1 MKNKATPQDISELR
15 QASDVLNGKRYISD
29 LEVSATYSI
38 PRKTLQN
45 WRIMGRGPK
54 FRKFGSSVRYNVAEL
69 ERYFEGL
76 PAGGEGVPASALR
89 SA

>member
-1 MKNKATPQDISELR
+1 MKNSSTSQDISEHR
-15 QASDVLNGKRYISD
+15 RAIDVLNRKRYISD
-29 LEVSATYSI
+29 LEVSATYAI

-54 FRKFGSSVRYNVAEL
+54 FKKFGSSVRYNVAEL

-76 PAGGEGVPASALR
+76 PTGGDGVPSSALR